1 MTKRTNLVWWSSDIT
16 HTNDS
21 YDEINTTN
29 HAHTQLNGIDIEHF
43 EPCLASAWKHSVVS
57 NGIKLISMTN
67 GMQRQ
72 NEATMNLSS
81 VRILYHQQQKN
92 EAEIK
97 YDFFFIAFVSI
108 VGILLRLIHIPMNNK
123 QLDASEQWSKLERRH
138 NQTDL
143 HPHSTWFWRPIYFKQ
158 NHKQQTRM
166 PSLTYTQIYTLKLVD
181 WETTL
186 NRIKQFKWSGPMDS
200 IKSILLLFCFFD
212 SLRQSMEWATKT
224 K

>member
-1 MTKRTNLVWWSSDIT
+1 MTKRTNLVWWSRDIT

-21 YDEINTTN
+21 CDEINTTN

-43 EPCLASAWKHSVVS
+43 EPCLASAWKHSVVL

-97 YDFFFIAFVSI
+97 YDFFSLRSFQSLAFYSVWYTFRWITNNWMQANNEASWREDTIKQISI
-108 VGILLRLIHIPMNNK
+108 HTPLDFGVRYILNRTINNK
-123 QLDASEQWSKLERRH
+123 RACHHWHTHR
-138 NQTDL
+138 
-143 HPHSTWFWRPIYFKQ
+143 FIY
-158 NHKQQTRM
+158 
-166 PSLTYTQIYTLKLVD
+166 
-181 WETTL
+181 L
-186 NRIKQFKWSGPMDS
+186 NW
-200 IKSILLLFCFFD
+200 
-212 SLRQSMEWATKT
+212 
-224 K
+224 